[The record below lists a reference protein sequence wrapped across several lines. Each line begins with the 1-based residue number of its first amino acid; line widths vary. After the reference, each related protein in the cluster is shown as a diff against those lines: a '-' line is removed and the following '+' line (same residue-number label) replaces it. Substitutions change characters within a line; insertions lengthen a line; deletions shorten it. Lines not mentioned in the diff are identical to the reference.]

1 MSKKA
6 EVINLER
13 SAAEQNKKKRI
24 QLESGR
30 QILVYSDEK
39 EELFEIIA
47 PKGEVVMTVR
57 LTDDG
62 PIVTVKGAQLKLKA
76 TETIALDA
84 KKIKIT
90 ARQEAVVESKGNL
103 KVDSSKKLDI
113 HSEDDI
119 HVVGKMIHL
128 N

>member
-1 MSKKA
+1 MHEKA

-13 SAAEQNKKKRI
+13 SEAEQNQKKRL

-30 QILVYSDEK
+30 QILVYSDER
-39 EELFEIIA
+39 EELLEIIA

-57 LTDDG
+57 LTDSG
-62 PIVTVKGAQLKLKA
+62 PIVTVKGAQLELKA
-76 TETIALDA
+76 TEAIALDA

-90 ARQEAVVESKGNL
+90 AHQEAVVESEGSL
-103 KVDSSKKLDI
+103 KVNSSKKMDI

-119 HVVGKMIHL
+119 RVVGKVIHL

>member
-13 SAAEQNKKKRI
+13 SAAEQNNKK
-24 QLESGR
+24 QLQLDSGR

-62 PIVTVKGAQLKLKA
+62 PIVTGKGAQLKLKA

-90 ARQEAVVESKGNL
+90 ARQEVVVESKGNL

-119 HVVGKMIHL
+119 RVVGKMIHL